1 MSALARP
8 STPEEKQPVPLTAL
22 PPSALRSTT
31 ELARMR
37 FLRHRLALPGLLV
50 LAVLAIGAAG
60 APWLAPYP
68 PDLPDIS
75 AFREPPSPG
84 HPFGTDQLGRDQLSR
99 LMHGGRASLA
109 VGVVATLV
117 AVALG
122 TLLGALAGY
131 YGGWA
136 DALVMRATDFM
147 FSIPRLLLLLLIAAF
162 FGTGLNVVILL
173 IGLTSWMHVARLV
186 RASFLSLR
194 EKEFVEAA
202 RSLGASN
209 ARLIARH
216 MLPNAMGPVIVTA
229 TLSVGAAIL
238 LESTLSYLGY
248 GVQPPTASW
257 GNMLQNAQSEM
268 YAAPWLAIFPGAAIF
283 FTIMAVNFVG
293 DGLRDALDP
302 QQRLG

>member
-1 MSALARP
+1 MTSPSSDMERDNDGTVIATAAPTPVVHGPARLAWN
-8 STPEEKQPVPLTAL
+8 
-22 PPSALRSTT
+22 
-31 ELARMR
+31 R

-50 LAVLAIGAAG
+50 IAVLAGAAAG
-60 APWLAPYP
+60 ADRLAPYP
-68 PDLPDIS
+68 PDLPAVGAMRD
-75 AFREPPSPG
+75 APSTA

-109 VGVVATLV
+109 VGLAATLV
-117 AVALG
+117 ACALG
-122 TLLGALAGY
+122 TMLGALAGY
-131 YGGWA
+131 YGGLA
-136 DALVMRATDFM
+136 DAVIMRLTDFM
-147 FSIPRLLLLLLIAAF
+147 FSIPRLLLLLLIAAL
-162 FGTGLNVVILL
+162 FGTGLGVIVLL

-202 RSLGASN
+202 RSLGASD
-209 ARLIARH
+209 ARLILRH
-216 MLPNAMGPVIVTA
+216 LLPNAIGPVIVTA

-248 GVQPPTASW
+248 GVQPPTPSW

-268 YAAPWLAIFPGAAIF
+268 YGAPWLAVFPGLAIF
-283 FTIMAVNFVG
+283 LTIMAVNFVG

-302 QQRLG
+302 QSGRG